1 MTLNSG
7 LNGVGA
13 IAAAGDVDGPG
24 VSVVNNRLAVWSGTS
39 GTDIKDPGDATWD
52 GSLLNVGG
60 TGQAKVGTAQGI
72 WLGNAGTALAFNRN
86 PSSGAIDDATAH
98 AFQWQHN
105 SNASEALDVLTLNTY
120 LPSGALRRNAL
131 IISGRGWIGIG
142 ALDPGEDLIFDGS
155 GISYGSNASLI
166 HTRTKTDFAIH
177 TIEGALGV
185 FVEFILRGNPA
196 DTRRIRQTLTGQV
209 YSHLVLNDDN
219 TIKHAD
225 PLSISLV
232 SGFVGIGTSN
242 QQQKFSV
249 VTGTTTLSGFH
260 LGELDDTGG
269 YLASTLDSEMAISGG
284 WQRDG
289 ATQYRARATEASL
302 IEMVAGEVRF
312 FTATGL
318 TVGVTAAPPLR
329 MTLTNTALSLNV
341 PALVPDGTVAL
352 PAMAFANSPGT
363 GFSFLVASSRFSMS
377 ILGIERQRLTPG
389 GLFVNF
395 TASST
400 TPHYSSL
407 IASSTGIGFP
417 GGASLSVITGNTEAV
432 QWTAAQ
438 VMQVADNIEIQEG
451 KRIVF
456 DADKDTFLSSVT
468 DDQLRWTVGNVNM
481 LEFFSTAIVADVVVI
496 SRRNFIGSAQTEA
509 LMARN
514 SAVATAS
521 VAQFSPTI
529 EWEGRGWKTDAT
541 AASQR
546 LNFLSQLETTVT
558 GTSQIEG
565 DLVFSK
571 KINGSGLTVIGR
583 LSSKGQWKLPG
594 GSIPY
599 SFIGDEDTGVD
610 SLSAD
615 QLSLLAGGAEIVL
628 LTTSSV
634 VLNQST
640 EIVDVP
646 PGTIGGFP
654 AGQLMVR
661 NTGTLAN
668 DNSVIT
674 GHNSFNGNTQ
684 LWYLGSGS
692 SSNQDIVFL
701 NRQNASL
708 SLGTNSTVA
717 IAIEQDQTVLF
728 SSDVTIA
735 GNLVVKGT
743 TTQLSSETVN
753 LADNH
758 MYLNAGYTTAVAQT
772 GGIITNFLPT
782 ATVDTVV
789 TGAFVAGV
797 PATSN
802 PTVATVG
809 AATFAIG
816 AIIQFSNSNGNE
828 NDGVFEVLSHAAN
841 LLTIR
846 GIGLTSTVE
855 DWTGN
860 QFVANASDSA
870 TITQVNVS
878 VMRAGT
884 DGAWETASGLT
895 TGFTFSDL
903 VTTAAPTE
911 LTIAAGII
919 TKTGPFHRVDTESDA
934 STDNLDTINGGSSGD
949 RVVLR
954 AANGLRTVIV
964 KDTVGN
970 LRLQGD
976 FTMDNGEDT
985 IELIFDVGVWLELS
999 RSNNAP

>member
-13 IAAAGDVDGPG
+13 LGAAGDVDGPG

-52 GSLLNVGG
+52 GSLLNVGD
-60 TGQAKVGTAQGI
+60 TGQIKAGTTRGV
-72 WLGNAGTALAFNRN
+72 WLGNSGTALAFNRN
-86 PSSGAIDDATAH
+86 PTTGTLDNSAIH

-105 SNASEALDVLTLNTY
+105 GNASEALDVLTLNTY

-177 TIEGALGV
+177 TIEGSLGV
-185 FVEFILRGNPA
+185 FVELILRGNPV

-225 PLSISLV
+225 PLSISLI
-232 SGFVGIGTSN
+232 SGFVGIGTAN
-242 QQQKFSV
+242 QQQKFSI
-249 VTGTTTLSGFH
+249 VTGATTVSGFH

-284 WQRDG
+284 WQRNG
-289 ATQYRARATEASL
+289 VTQYRARGTEASL
-302 IEMVAGEVRF
+302 IELVAGEVRF

-318 TVGVTAAPPLR
+318 TIGVTAAPPLR
-329 MTLTNTALSLNV
+329 MTLSNTQLAL
-341 PALVPDGTVAL
+341 
-352 PAMAFANSPGT
+352 
-363 GFSFLVASSRFSMS
+363 
-377 ILGIERQRLTPG
+377 
-389 GLFVNF
+389 NF

-400 TPHYSSL
+400 LPHYSSL
-407 IASSTGIGFP
+407 ISNITGLGFP
-417 GGASLSVITGNTEAV
+417 GGAVASIITGATEAV
-432 QWTAAQ
+432 QWNASQNQ
-438 VMQVADNIEIQEG
+438 VNAKFIGINTTEDPTSPLTV
-451 KRIVF
+451 
-456 DADKDTFLSSVT
+456 DAGNTVNRRSIDVT
-468 DDQLRWTVGNVNM
+468 NVGDGTVG
-481 LEFFSTAIVADVVVI
+481 LRFTYAAG
-496 SRRNFIGSAQTEA
+496 GS
-509 LMARN
+509 LDY
-514 SAVATAS
+514 
-521 VAQFSPTI
+521 F
-529 EWEGRGWKTDAT
+529 GR
-541 AASQR
+541 
-546 LNFLSQLETTVT
+546 T
-558 GTSQIEG
+558 GTSLLN
-565 DLVFSK
+565 LV
-571 KINGSGLTVIGR
+571 INRSIINRVDNNGFDASPQAFLFEQLSANSRVTMVVRADDTQTASIFEWQTSDETVLGR
-583 LSSKGQWKLPG
+583 FAIDGKV
-594 GSIPY
+594 
-599 SFIGDEDTGVD
+599 FIG
-610 SLSAD
+610 A
-615 QLSLLAGGAEIVL
+615 
-628 LTTSSV
+628 
-634 VLNQST
+634 T
-640 EIVDVP
+640 EIADVT

-717 IAIEQDQTVLF
+717 IAIEQDQTVSF
-728 SSDVTIA
+728 SNDVTVA
-735 GNLVVKGT
+735 GNLVVDGT

-797 PATSN
+797 PATNN

-903 VTTAAPTE
+903 VTTAS
-911 LTIAAGII
+911 G
-919 TKTGPFHRVDTESDA
+919 VDGAIQFATSGGFSSDDA
-934 STDNLDTINGGSSGD
+934 NLHWN
-949 RVVLR
+949 
-954 AANGLRTVIV
+954 
-964 KDTVGN
+964 
-970 LRLQGD
+970 
-976 FTMDNGEDT
+976 
-985 IELIFDVGVWLELS
+985 DVENSLS
-999 RSNNAP
+999 LGTNAPRTSAILQTDSTTKGTLEARWTGAQETTNVAALAVADEGLTWFNTTTKQFMGWNGTAAVIRG